1 MRNTN
6 NRPWLVVLG
15 AILIQICIGSVYS
28 WSLFNNPLSE
38 KFGWDKNS
46 IVFTFSMIVFV
57 FALTTIYSGKLQD
70 KIGPKKVSLM
80 GGIIYGIGLFLTS
93 TATTIL
99 ELYIYYGVIAGIGI
113 GFCYVCPLSTC
124 VKWFPHKKGL
134 ITGITVGAFGLGSM
148 IFESVIETLI
158 LNKGVSETFLY
169 LGVIYTSLIVIGSLL
184 LSLPSQDYLKYKSID
199 SFSNNLKS
207 NKINLEKNYT
217 LKEMIKTDT
226 FPWVWI
232 LYLLGTITGLLIIG
246 LAKDIG
252 VQLVGLDE
260 HTASMIVAVIAIFN
274 ASGRLIL
281 GSLSDKLGCIRV
293 ILILFIATALAMFY
307 MSFINLTL
315 VTFFITVSI
324 VTFCF
329 GGYLA
334 IFPVLTGN
342 LYGTKN
348 LGANYGLV
356 YQAYGISALVG
367 PIISANADSLINTFL
382 ISGIIALVGIL
393 LTFKVKSL
401 TKAHNITI

>member
-1 MRNTN
+1 M
-6 NRPWLVVLG
+6 VFG

-46 IVFTFSMIVFV
+46 VVFTFSMIVFI

-70 KIGPKKVSLM
+70 KIGPKKVCLI
-80 GGIIYGIGLFLTS
+80 GGIIYGMGLFLTS

-99 ELYIYYGVIAGIGI
+99 ELYLYYGVISGIGI

-169 LGVIYTSLIVIGSLL
+169 LGIIYTTLIVIGSLF
-184 LSLPSQDYLKYKSID
+184 LSLPPQDYLKHESVGSSPTD
-199 SFSNNLKS
+199 LKS
-207 NKINLEKNYT
+207 NDIYLQKNYT

-226 FPWVWI
+226 FPWIWI
-232 LYLLGTITGLLIIG
+232 LYLLGTMTGLLIIG

-252 VQLVGLDE
+252 VQLVELDE
-260 HTASMIVAVIAIFN
+260 HTASMIVGIIAIFN

-281 GSLSDKLGCIRV
+281 GGLSDKLGCIRV

-307 MSFINLTL
+307 MSFIDLTL

-324 VTFCF
+324 ITFCF

-356 YQAYGISALVG
+356 YQAYGLSALVG
-367 PIISANADSLINTFL
+367 PIISANTNSLITTFL
-382 ISGIIALVGIL
+382 ISGIIALLGIL
-393 LTFKVKSL
+393 ITFKVKSL
-401 TKAHNITI
+401 TKVYNTV